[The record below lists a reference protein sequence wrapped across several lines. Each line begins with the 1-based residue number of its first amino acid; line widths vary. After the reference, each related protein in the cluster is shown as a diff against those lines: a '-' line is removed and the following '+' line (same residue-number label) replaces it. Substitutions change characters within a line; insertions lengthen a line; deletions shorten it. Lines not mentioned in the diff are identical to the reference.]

1 MGSNRHPR
9 GGSNAS
15 RAADAV
21 EGAVEDAADS
31 TAVHATARAGFIA
44 TGLIHFLIGVIAVR
58 IASGRS
64 GEADQSGALAE
75 LAATPLGGVLL
86 TACFVA
92 CGVLAAY
99 MAVQVV
105 LGWKGH
111 QSAKR
116 LQKRL
121 KAAGQAI
128 VFGAASAAFGSFALG
143 QPSNSGEKSRNFSAV
158 LMSST
163 AGTILLYVAGAGLLV
178 ATGVYLFLGVT
189 RRYEKALRGKP
200 AGTAGT
206 AFTALGVFGY
216 CAKGLA
222 LGAVGLLV
230 IIATAQHDPSQSGGL
245 DAALK
250 AFLDQRY
257 GVWILASVGVGLM
270 AYGVFSLFRSRY
282 ERL

>member
-1 MGSNRHPR
+1 MGTDRRPE
-9 GGSNAS
+9 GNAS

-31 TAVHATARAGFIA
+31 LVVHAIARAGFIA
-44 TGLIHFLIGVIAVR
+44 TGLIHFLVGVIAVR

-64 GEADQSGALAE
+64 GEADQSGALAQ
-75 LAATPLGGVLL
+75 LALTPLGRVLL
-86 TACFVA
+86 TVCFVA

-99 MAVQVV
+99 MALQVF
-105 LGWKGH
+105 LGWRGH
-111 QSAKR
+111 QSATR
-116 LQKRL
+116 LKKRL

-143 QPSNSGEKSRNFSAV
+143 QPENSGEKSRNFSAV
-158 LMSST
+158 LMST
-163 AGTILLYVAGAGLLV
+163 APGTFLLYAAGIALLV
-178 ATGVYLFLGVT
+178 AGGVYLFLGVT
-189 RRYEKALRGKP
+189 RRYEKSLRGKP
-200 AGTAGT
+200 AGTAGH

-222 LGAVGLLV
+222 LAAVGLLIV
-230 IIATAQHDPSQSGGL
+230 IATAQHDPAQSGGL

-257 GVWILASVGVGLM
+257 GVWILASVGLGLM

-282 ERL
+282 QQL